1 MKSKCKHKNKGSNNG
16 HSRGNEM
23 KTDNRGGTK
32 SLTDRDFNREVTK
45 RLDESL
51 PLQTEDW
58 IKVEQV
64 LMRLSEFAPE
74 SVLLD
79 LATAIAFYA
88 DDQARRGYVLGQED
102 LIARLRAKTAA

>member
-1 MKSKCKHKNKGSNNG
+1 
-16 HSRGNEM
+16 M
-23 KTDNRGGTK
+23 KTDNRSGSVNTK
-32 SLTDRDFNREVTK
+32 GMSDLEFNREVTK

-58 IKVEQV
+58 IRVEQV

-102 LIARLRAKTAA
+102 LIAKLMNKTAA

>member
-1 MKSKCKHKNKGSNNG
+1 MKSKRK
-16 HSRGNEM
+16 HSRSNEDSRGKEM
-23 KTDNRGGTK
+23 KTDNRSGSNTRE
-32 SLTDRDFNREVTK
+32 LEVQQFNREVTK

-58 IKVEQV
+58 IRVEQV

-74 SVLLD
+74 CVLLD

-102 LIARLRAKTAA
+102 LIAKLMKKTAA